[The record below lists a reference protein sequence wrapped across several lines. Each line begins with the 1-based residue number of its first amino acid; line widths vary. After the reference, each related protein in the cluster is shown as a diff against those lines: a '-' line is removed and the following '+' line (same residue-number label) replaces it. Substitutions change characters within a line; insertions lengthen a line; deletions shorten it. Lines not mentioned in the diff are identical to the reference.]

1 MTKLEA
7 LRRYIANDERNI
19 SYIESTPGA
28 AGLERAALDAVVH
41 WAAAVEL
48 FDNEY
53 EFRIDAAANL
63 FRIADIARA
72 VEIATR

>member
-1 MTKLEA
+1 VTKLEA

-28 AGLERAALDAVVH
+28 AGLERVALDAVVH

-48 FDNEY
+48 DDY
-53 EFRIDAAANL
+53 DTRSDAAVTL
-63 FRIADIARA
+63 YRIAGIAEARG
-72 VEIATR
+72 IR